1 MKGSDPKKRGYM
13 TVQKELATA
22 LVQAGL
28 TWGGTYN
35 TGKDLMHFD
44 LRTGSI
50 GGRPVA

>member
-1 MKGSDPKKRGYM
+1 M
-13 TVQKELATA
+13 TVQKELMTV

-28 TWGGTYN
+28 TWGGVYN

>member
-1 MKGSDPKKRGYM
+1 MK
-13 TVQKELATA
+13 KELVVA

-28 TWGGTYN
+28 TWGGVYN
-35 TGKDLMHFD
+35 TGKDLMHCD